1 MKDRKKRKTITI
13 IAIVFMTIFIAI
25 GYSLLRTQL
34 TINGIGRLDGIFKVS
49 IKDAR
54 AEEHK
59 NGKNISLS
67 YDEKNIR
74 FQVTLER
81 PYDYVDYIF
90 KVENLGNIDATLKS
104 IDDSLMPESEYI
116 KWNLVAL
123 NDDNSENSNFI
134 GSVLKTNEHQYFK
147 LRVYFEES
155 ILKLPN
161 QPITLNM
168 SLTMNYTQ

>member
-1 MKDRKKRKTITI
+1 
-13 IAIVFMTIFIAI
+13 
-25 GYSLLRTQL
+25 
-34 TINGIGRLDGIFKVS
+34 
-49 IKDAR
+49 
-54 AEEHK
+54 
-59 NGKNISLS
+59 
-67 YDEKNIR
+67 
-74 FQVTLER
+74 
-81 PYDYVDYIF
+81 
-90 KVENLGNIDATLKS
+90 
-104 IDDSLMPESEYI
+104 MPESEYI

-134 GSVLKTNEHQYFK
+134 DSVLKTNEHQYFK